1 MAGTIIVAGH
11 ICLDI
16 TPVFQSERAQPLS
29 QVLTPGKLVQM
40 KDVNINT
47 GGAVANTG
55 LALKLLGADVELMG
69 KVGDDEFGR
78 IVLDRL
84 RAYGVEEGSMI
95 VSPDSGTSYSIV
107 IAPPGTDRIFLH
119 NPGANNTFRARD
131 LDFAKIARADFFHF
145 GYPPIMRHMYEDG
158 GAELAE
164 IFRRVKGL
172 GLTTSLDMAAVDPDS
187 EAARADWEVL
197 PYVDYFVPSAEELC
211 FMADRER
218 YQEWLARAGGGDV
231 TAVLR
236 WEEDIR
242 PMARKVLA
250 MGARN
255 LLIKCGAPGL
265 YYTDGTRELFERSYK
280 PERVLS
286 GTGAG
291 DTSIAAFLKALMDG
305 YSVEDCLHLAA
316 ATGASCVEAYDA
328 LSGLRPFEE
337 LLRKIEAG
345 WEKQ

>member
-1 MAGTIIVAGH
+1 
-11 ICLDI
+11 
-16 TPVFQSERAQPLS
+16 
-29 QVLTPGKLVQM
+29 
-40 KDVNINT
+40 
-47 GGAVANTG
+47 
-55 LALKLLGADVELMG
+55 
-69 KVGDDEFGR
+69 
-78 IVLDRL
+78 
-84 RAYGVEEGSMI
+84 
-95 VSPDSGTSYSIV
+95 
-107 IAPPGTDRIFLH
+107 
-119 NPGANNTFRARD
+119 
-131 LDFAKIARADFFHF
+131 
-145 GYPPIMRHMYEDG
+145 
-158 GAELAE
+158 
-164 IFRRVKGL
+164 
-172 GLTTSLDMAAVDPDS
+172 
-187 EAARADWEVL
+187 
-197 PYVDYFVPSAEELC
+197 
-211 FMADRER
+211 MADRER

-231 TAVLR
+231 TAVLH